1 MEQEPDLATIAALLG
16 DATRATILAA
26 LMGGEALPASE
37 LAYRAHITPQTA
49 SSHLS
54 KLLHGGLIKVTPN
67 GRHRYYALKN
77 REVAQLLETLQ
88 LVAPMRQSPIKRPS
102 KVSEELCEAR
112 TCYDHLAG
120 QLGVAVR
127 QALIHKNYLI
137 DNEEQYSLTPDGIAW
152 LASVEIDVDK
162 LQKKR
167 RKFAYPCLDWSE
179 RQFHIGGSLGAAI
192 ANLFFEKQWV
202 QRKSHTRALHI
213 TSLGKHYLYSE
224 FAMDFSAN
232 TD

>member
-1 MEQEPDLATIAALLG
+1 MQQEPDLATIAALIG
-16 DATRATILAA
+16 DTTRATILAA
-26 LMGGEALPASE
+26 LMGGDALPASE
-37 LAYRAHITPQTA
+37 LAYRAQITPQTA

-54 KLLHGGLIKVTPN
+54 KLLDGGLIKVTPN

-77 REVAQLLETLQ
+77 HEVAQLLETLQ
-88 LVAPMRQSPIKRPS
+88 LVAPMRQSPVKRAS

-127 QALIHKNYLI
+127 QALVHKNYLV
-137 DNEEQYSLTPDGIAW
+137 DGEAQYTLTPDGIAW

-162 LQKKR
+162 LHKKR

-192 ANLFFEKQWV
+192 ANLFFEKHWV
-202 QRKSHTRALHI
+202 QRKSHSRALHI
-213 TSLGKHYLYSE
+213 TSIGKHYLYNE
-224 FAMDFSAN
+224 FAVDLS
-232 TD
+232 TEVD